1 MYVLDTDH
9 CVELLRGNPK
19 IVFRFKSLRRDTAI
33 CTTMIT
39 IAELLYGTYRLPD
52 PQKRL
57 KDIDGF
63 REDIEVLGLDL
74 AAARVYGQ
82 LKAELATRGEVLA
95 DNDLFIA
102 SITLSRGLVLVTHNS
117 QHYKRI
123 SGLHLEDWVE

>member
-1 MYVLDTDH
+1 
-9 CVELLRGNPK
+9 
-19 IVFRFKSLRRDTAI
+19 
-33 CTTMIT
+33 MIT

>member
-1 MYVLDTDH
+1 MNYSG
-9 CVELLRGNPK
+9 GNPK

>member
-9 CVELLRGNPK
+9 CVELLRGNPR
-19 IVFRFKSLRRDTAI
+19 IVHRFRSLRRDTGVY
-33 CTTMIT
+33 TTIIT

-52 PQKRL
+52 PHRRL
-57 KDIDGF
+57 EDVDAF

-82 LKAELATRGEVLA
+82 LKAELVQRGKVLA

-102 SITLSRGLVLVTHNS
+102 GIVLSRGLVLVTHNN
-117 QHYKRI
+117 QHYERI
-123 SGLHLEDWVE
+123 SGLHLEDWVG

>member
-19 IVFRFKSLRRDTAI
+19 MVSRFRSLRRDTAI
-33 CTTMIT
+33 YTTIIT
-39 IAELLYGTYRLPD
+39 VAELLYGTYRLPD
-52 PQKRL
+52 PQRRL
-57 KDIDGF
+57 EDVDAF

-82 LKAELATRGEVLA
+82 LKAGLAQRGEALA

-102 SITLSRGLVLVTHNS
+102 SITLSRGLTLVTHNS
-117 QHYKRI
+117 RHYERI
-123 SGLHLEDWVE
+123 SGLDLEDWVT

>member
-33 CTTMIT
+33 YTTMIT

-57 KDIDGF
+57 EDIDGF
-63 REDIEVLGLDL
+63 RDD
-74 AAARVYGQ
+74 Y
-82 LKAELATRGEVLA
+82 
-95 DNDLFIA
+95 
-102 SITLSRGLVLVTHNS
+102 
-117 QHYKRI
+117 
-123 SGLHLEDWVE
+123 